1 MAFDFASM
9 LQGGMGGMG
18 GGLPFAQLGGMMPPS
33 AAMLAGPGGMPTG
46 APPAPGASPNAPTP
60 EQIQQMMQQRG
71 LGMGAMMGGAGNP
84 GQGFALGQQPA
95 PPTAEMLAGP
105 GGMPTGAPPAPQ
117 ASANQPTPEQIQ
129 QMMMRM
135 GPQMIAAGQ
144 GQAGASNGM
153 PFAQMMQQSQQQG
166 PRPGVMPTAGMG
178 GGMSGARGGPGGLG
192 QGFMGAGG
200 GVAPRRIVNPRGT
213 GF

>member
-71 LGMGAMMGGAGNP
+71 LGMGAMMGGAGAP
-84 GQGFALGQQPA
+84 GLGQPPA

-105 GGMPTGAPPAPQ
+105 GGMPTGAPAAPQ

-135 GPQMIAAGQ
+135 GPQVMAAGQ